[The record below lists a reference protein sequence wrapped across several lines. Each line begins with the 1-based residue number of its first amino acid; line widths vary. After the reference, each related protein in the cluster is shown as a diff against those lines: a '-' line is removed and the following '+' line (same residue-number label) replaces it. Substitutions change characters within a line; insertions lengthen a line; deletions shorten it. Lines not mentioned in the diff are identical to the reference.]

1 MKADI
6 DLDIGRKT
14 FASGLLP
21 ELIGAV
27 RRCRPGYIVAL
38 TGEDDSLGTELADS
52 PGIHCSKPRSKTVG
66 RGLSSVTAL
75 FRHLPGMTG
84 R

>member
-21 ELIGAV
+21 ELIV
-27 RRCRPGYIVAL
+27 VLRCSRPGNLVAVI
-38 TGEDDSLGTELADS
+38 GYEE
-52 PGIHCSKPRSKTVG
+52 GIGHEVETSIHRDG
-66 RGLSSVTAL
+66 DRG
-75 FRHLPGMTG
+75 
-84 R
+84 